1 MLNTNIYDKATQ
13 DTNSESII
21 EKIKVAET
29 QFQKGEGVLVSTAFK
44 IMRDKLKA
52 GIQR

>member
-1 MLNTNIYDKATQ
+1 MSNPGIYDTSTQ
-13 DTNSESII
+13 DTNSENII
-21 EKIKVAET
+21 EKIKVAEA